1 MNGSNAY
8 KLVEQALSILI
19 SDSERQY
26 LIKIVKSDESIAMV
40 TSKICVYFLIE
51 IVNTVKYLPTKNPI
65 SYF

>member
-19 SDSERQY
+19 SDSKRHC

-40 TSKICVYFLIE
+40 TNKICVYFLIE